1 MAAESDGSLIS
12 IEMMECREDQRG
24 EREPQF
30 SCNFVSSGDSSAS
43 SSQQVC
49 DITPSSASI
58 AEQSHVQEEP
68 VDRKITQY
76 SSKLK
81 NAKS

>member
-12 IEMMECREDQRG
+12 IEMMECKEDQRG

-30 SCNFVSSGDSSAS
+30 SCNFVSSGDSSEG

-49 DITPSSASI
+49 DITPSSASF
-58 AEQSHVQEEP
+58 AEQSHMQEDP
-68 VDRKITQY
+68 VDTKINLY
-76 SSKLK
+76 ASKLK